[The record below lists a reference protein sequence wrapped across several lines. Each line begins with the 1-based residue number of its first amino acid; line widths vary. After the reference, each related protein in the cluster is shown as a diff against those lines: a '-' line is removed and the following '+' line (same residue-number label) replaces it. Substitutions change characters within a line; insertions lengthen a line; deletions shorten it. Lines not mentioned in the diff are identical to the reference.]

1 MKNFKTKKIVLGTV
15 MALSAVSLASVGFA
29 NWIINGI
36 TGVDS
41 GNINVTIGQVADTS
55 VTTTMNEGC
64 DLSVAFD
71 NYKTKPADA
80 IEIFKNNDA
89 TKEDL
94 YFKLNFKISTT
105 GKADITTLVDQ
116 VTFKFS
122 QSKGFAD
129 SVKDGYVVSPFGD
142 ATENSGKW
150 ESSLVLD
157 LVTKNGADNNPKLT
171 LTKSQD
177 TYSVDVVAEFSFKWG
192 SKFNGHNP
200 GYLEKNDSM
209 DEATMKK
216 NLKAFKDLIG
226 ADFTASVEITP
237 SKKAA

>member
-36 TGVDS
+36 TGIDS

-55 VTTTMNEGC
+55 VTTTMNDGC

-105 GKADITTLVDQ
+105 GKVDITTLVDQ

-122 QSKGFAD
+122 QSEGFAD
-129 SVKDGYVVSPFGD
+129 SVKDDYVVSPFGN

-150 ESSLVLD
+150 ESSLVLN

-171 LTKSQD
+171 VTKNQD

-192 SKFNGHNP
+192 SKFSGHNP

-209 DEATMKK
+209 DEATMKT

>member
-55 VTTTMNEGC
+55 VTTTMNDGC

-80 IEIFKNNDA
+80 IEIFKNND
-89 TKEDL
+89 TTTEDL

-105 GKADITTLVDQ
+105 GKVDITTLVDQ

-129 SVKDGYVVSPFGD
+129 SVKDEYVVSPFGD
-142 ATENSGKW
+142 TTENSGKW

-157 LVTKNGADNNPKLT
+157 LGTKNGADNNPKLT
-171 LTKSQD
+171 VTKSQD

-209 DEATMKK
+209 DEATMKT

>member
-55 VTTTMNEGC
+55 VTTTMNDGC

-80 IEIFKNNDA
+80 IEIFKNND
-89 TKEDL
+89 TTTEDL

-105 GKADITTLVDQ
+105 GKVDITTLVDQ

-129 SVKDGYVVSPFGD
+129 SVKDEYVVSPFGE

-157 LVTKNGADNNPKLT
+157 LGTKNGADNNPKLT
-171 LTKSQD
+171 VTKSQD

-200 GYLEKNDSM
+200 GYLENNDSM
-209 DEATMKK
+209 DEATMKT